1 VSVASLPPTRAVEVD
16 GAAATGLADLIG
28 SVVCLPG
35 AVAVAGLAA
44 AVRLRVGGG
53 GGGGLAGGR
62 VELVIVGAVF
72 TDAVGGEPVPRSAV
86 RAVDADLAGDAD
98 TATPPPLLEPFAAAA
113 SFFVC
118 LPPEPLSAKKSR
130 QMGSTLAGSAR
141 NCWYFSSTNQ
151 SLGPNSG
158 TAADDTVGF
167 RLFSYVKGGQ
177 SRLNLVRSPRTVGRR
192 GVTHYRLP

>member
-1 VSVASLPPTRAVEVD
+1 
-16 GAAATGLADLIG
+16 
-28 SVVCLPG
+28 
-35 AVAVAGLAA
+35 
-44 AVRLRVGGG
+44 LRVGGG

-86 RAVDADLAGDAD
+86 RVVEWGVAGEAAA
-98 TATPPPLLEPFAAAA
+98 ATPLPLLEPFAAAA

-118 LPPEPLSAKKSR
+118 LPADPLSAKKSR

-177 SRLNLVRSPRTVGRR
+177 SRLNLVRRPRTVGRR